1 MGTAD
6 DNSKLCGCNGNCNG
20 DCGKNVPATRR
31 LLPRSTKKIISKA
44 VLKWGEIVVD
54 ENGCIYIG
62 DGCTEGGKPIGQVP
76 CATTEIKGTV
86 ELANN
91 DEAVAGTDDTRAL
104 TPASAKA
111 LLSSLSLS
119 TDGGDVVLSCG
130 GTEIARTTAP
140 AGSGDTVT
148 LNKDDSGNL
157 ASISVNGG
165 TPCPIPSGGGGGG
178 GEVTTA
184 AVCAALAGLPL
195 DVGTV
200 SSDPSSFG
208 LPFIG
213 LPNTGQEGVCVL
225 QRPTDGG

>member
-1 MGTAD
+1 MGTAN
-6 DNSKLCGCNGNCNG
+6 DNSETCGCNGNCNG
-20 DCGKNVPATRR
+20 NCGKKVPATRR
-31 LLPRSTKKIISKA
+31 LLPRSTKTIISKT
-44 VLKWGEIVVD
+44 VLKWGEIVAD
-54 ENGCIYIG
+54 ENGCIYVG

-86 ELANN
+86 ELATN

-119 TDGGDVVLSCG
+119 TDEEDVVLSCG

-148 LNKDDSGNL
+148 LNKDANGKL
-157 ASISVNGG
+157 VSISVNGG
-165 TPCPIPSGGGGGG
+165 DPCPIPSGGGGG

-184 AVCAALAGLPL
+184 AVCAALAGM
-195 DVGTV
+195 TV
-200 SSDPSSFG
+200 DAGGIISSDPSSFG
-208 LPFIG
+208 SPFIG
-213 LPNTGQEGVCVL
+213 LPGTGQAGNCLL
-225 QRPTDGG
+225 QVPNDGG